1 MRKTLYTLLNIS
13 NHENENEED
22 DEEVLEKAEIEAR
35 LVAKR
40 IKELINSNYYVFD
53 KKRGYRSLEF
63 KDIVILL
70 RKTTGIAP
78 IYEKE
83 LTDLGYPVFSDIG
96 TNYFETIEIQTIMNL
111 LKIISNPDNDIALV
125 SVLRSPIGKFT
136 DNELIEIRIEC
147 PKESFYNAMLVN
159 EKHKAK
165 INEFFELIEDFR
177 SKEECK

>member
-1 MRKTLYTLLNIS
+1 MSKDFGSIEYNENEFLNVGQDYLETDKKILDGAEL
-13 NHENENEED
+13 HIIDEAETIENENEED

-40 IKELINSNYYVFD
+40 IKELINSNYCVFD

-96 TNYFETIEIQTIMNL
+96 TNYFE
-111 LKIISNPDNDIALV
+111 SNRN
-125 SVLRSPIGKFT
+125 T
-136 DNELIEIRIEC
+136 N
-147 PKESFYNAMLVN
+147 N
-159 EKHKAK
+159 
-165 INEFFELIEDFR
+165 NEFT
-177 SKEECK
+177 